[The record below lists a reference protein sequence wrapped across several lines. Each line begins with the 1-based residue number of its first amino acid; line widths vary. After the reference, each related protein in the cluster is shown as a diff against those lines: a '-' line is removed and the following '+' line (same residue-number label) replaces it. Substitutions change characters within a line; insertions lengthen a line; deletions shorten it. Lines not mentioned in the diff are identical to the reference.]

1 MKILIAALVALA
13 IVLPATASAQRATP
27 VGISSAQVVQLSAF
41 PAPVPSGK
49 AVMATSSGMPRWLRW
64 GLIGAVAGAVIWTA
78 ADAGNNHTGSVLD
91 HALAGAATGF
101 IIVGGGVAIYDA
113 VCDSRRGGC

>member
-1 MKILIAALVALA
+1 MKILIAALIALA
-13 IVLPATASAQRATP
+13 IVIPASASAQRATQ
-27 VGISSAQVVQLSAF
+27 VGVSSAQAVHLSAF
-41 PAPVPSGK
+41 PAPAPTDNT
-49 AVMATSSGMPRWLRW
+49 VMATSSGMPRWLRW

>member
-1 MKILIAALVALA
+1 MKLHRVVFLAFALL
-13 IVLPATASAQRATP
+13 LPAPASAQMAAP
-27 VGISSAQVVQLSAF
+27 AGITRHQISASSSAVPIQSSATL
-41 PAPVPSGK
+41 V
-49 AVMATSSGMPRWLRW
+49 ATSNDMPRWLRW

-101 IIVGGGVAIYDA
+101 IIVGGGVALYDA